1 MTKGQSAGSVS
12 AALQE
17 VSGDRAAGAGLV
29 TAADV
34 RAVNDVL
41 SQQDDVLSM
50 SARELFALPVSV
62 PLVIAAR
69 AFGLARTKAHELA
82 RAGEF
87 PCRVI
92 RVGQRY
98 RVPRSALLEA
108 LGYSDPL
115 ATAVKADGTPRP
127 AT

>member
-1 MTKGQSAGSVS
+1 M
-12 AALQE
+12 
-17 VSGDRAAGAGLV
+17 
-29 TAADV
+29 
-34 RAVNDVL
+34 ND
-41 SQQDDVLSM
+41 QQDSTLSEQDPQLSM
-50 SARELFALPVSV
+50 SPEELFRLPVSV

-82 RAGEF
+82 RADEF

-108 LGYSDPL
+108 LGYADP
-115 ATAVKADGTPRP
+115 AQETGPRPRP
-127 AT
+127 AA

>member
-1 MTKGQSAGSVS
+1 MDGQ
-12 AALQE
+12 LDQQTE
-17 VSGDRAAGAGLV
+17 QLV
-29 TAADV
+29 
-34 RAVNDVL
+34 
-41 SQQDDVLSM
+41 M
-50 SARELFALPVSV
+50 SPEELFALPVSV

-82 RAGEF
+82 RSGDF

-108 LGYSDPL
+108 LGYNDP
-115 ATAVKADGTPRP
+115 AHSAADGPRP
-127 AT
+127 AA